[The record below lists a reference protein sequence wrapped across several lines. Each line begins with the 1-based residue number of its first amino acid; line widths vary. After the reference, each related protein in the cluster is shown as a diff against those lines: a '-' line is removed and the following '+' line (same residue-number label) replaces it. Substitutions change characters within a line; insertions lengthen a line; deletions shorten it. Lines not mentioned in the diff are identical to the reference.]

1 MAENNLNN
9 KEALDKLKAIVDQID
24 VGTVCSFPAESEYP
38 HGVPMSRQE
47 VDEDGDIWFICSAES
62 DTFKNIAQNPKAS
75 LFYADP
81 KHYTFLS
88 INGKASL
95 SRDQERIDR
104 YWNKMMEGWFE
115 KGKEDPNIRLLRV
128 TPKDAHYWDSDSN
141 MIVNLFKMLKVRLTG
156 ETEDIGKEG
165 DLNI

>member
-1 MAENNLNN
+1 MAENNLSN
-9 KEALDKLKAIVDQID
+9 KEALDKLKVIVDQID
-24 VGTVCSFPAESEYP
+24 VGTVCSFPSDANYP

-47 VDEDGDIWFICSAES
+47 VDDEGTIWYICSAES
-62 DTFKNIAQNPKAS
+62 ETFKNISQDPRVS

-81 KHYTFLS
+81 KNYTFLS
-88 INGKASL
+88 INGTADL

-115 KGKEDPNIRLLRV
+115 KGKEDPNIRLLQV
-128 TPKDAHYWDSDSN
+128 TPKDAHYWDSNSN
-141 MIVNLFKMLKVRLTG
+141 MIVNLFKMLKATVTG